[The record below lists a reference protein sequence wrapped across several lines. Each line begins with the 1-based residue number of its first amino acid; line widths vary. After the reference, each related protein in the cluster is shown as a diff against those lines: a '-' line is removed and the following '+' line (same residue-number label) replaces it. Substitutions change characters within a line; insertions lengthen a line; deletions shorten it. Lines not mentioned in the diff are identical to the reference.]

1 MEGKETMAEDP
12 IKLFSS
18 RAERFPKPDDSQTL
32 REAIEKGIEQV
43 PVFGPITTFV
53 TSRFWAPSASARL
66 EEWLKELADDFDRHC
81 ETCTVEN
88 LIKNEAFISASI
100 QVARIVVATHQEEKR
115 KYLRNAL
122 LNIALGNGLDE
133 IKQQIFLNAIEAFSP
148 AHVKALNIIWRNG
161 KVPWDQHRVP
171 MGQRNYG
178 AAIEIVVPELRGQAN
193 VTAAVLADL
202 RVRGFSNVAG
212 PELLFPQGGIITGF
226 GVEFLNFVLSPEDL
240 PK

>member
-1 MEGKETMAEDP
+1 MAEDP
-12 IKLFSS
+12 IKLFST
-18 RAERFPKPDDSQTL
+18 RGERIPQPDDTQTL
-32 REAIEKGIEQV
+32 RAAIEKGIEQV
-43 PVFGPITTFV
+43 PVFGPITTFI

-81 ETCTVEN
+81 ETCTIEN
-88 LIKNEAFISASI
+88 LIKDDAFISASI

-122 LNIALGNGLDE
+122 LNIAIGKGLDE
-133 IKQQIFLNAIEAFSP
+133 IKQQIFLNTIEDFSP
-148 AHVKALNIIWRNG
+148 AHVKALDIIWRTG
-161 KVPWDQHRVP
+161 KIPWDQYKVP

-178 AAIEIVVPELRGQAN
+178 AAIEIVVPELKGQSN

-202 RVRGFSNVAG
+202 RIRGFSNLAG
-212 PELLFPQGGIITGF
+212 PELLFPKGGIITGF

-240 PK
+240 PKSSAT